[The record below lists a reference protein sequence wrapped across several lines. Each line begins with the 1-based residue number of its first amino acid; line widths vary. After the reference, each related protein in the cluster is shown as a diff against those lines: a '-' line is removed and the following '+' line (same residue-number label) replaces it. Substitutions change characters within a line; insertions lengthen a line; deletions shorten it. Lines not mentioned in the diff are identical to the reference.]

1 MWLSLEN
8 VLDNAYIASYN
19 GGIAIQHPTEEVSDM
34 TETEA
39 RLRDVFEKVFPAL
52 SELDK
57 EKLLA
62 FGEGMAF
69 KAGVQASAAE
79 QHETAAEKK

>member
-69 KAGVQASAAE
+69 KAGVQA
-79 QHETAAEKK
+79 AEKSAEEQK